1 MKTVSLGLAVFLGF
15 LLFGC
20 TTANGIVKP
29 VAISEFFGRTC
40 PVEARFGSYAAGI
53 DQETYKATLALLRTD
68 TGVAKIE
75 TKAWGRE
82 GEKAICIDVKRK
94 ADAKRVYDRI
104 RELFSRK
111 REHKGPVSVF
121 LA

>member
-1 MKTVSLGLAVFLGF
+1 LAVFLGF

-20 TTANGIVKP
+20 TTANGTVKP

-53 DQETYKATLALLRTD
+53 DQEMYTATQSMLRTD

-82 GEKAICIDVKRK
+82 GEQAICIDVKRK
-94 ADAKRVYDRI
+94 ADAKRIYEHI
-104 RELFSRK
+104 KAIFGRK